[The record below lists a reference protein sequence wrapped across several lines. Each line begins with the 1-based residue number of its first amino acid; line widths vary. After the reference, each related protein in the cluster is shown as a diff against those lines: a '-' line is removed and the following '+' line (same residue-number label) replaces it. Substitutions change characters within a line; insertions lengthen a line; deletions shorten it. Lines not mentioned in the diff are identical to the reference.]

1 MVYEGRV
8 ASTDEV
14 LIPAFS
20 FWLPLV
26 VYPFVCLVVYYL
38 SGYYLRP
45 LQKPLWREFMRT
57 FVSSGVIAVFFFFI
71 IIIDDDVASYDRYL
85 VSLGVLFGLQFT
97 LSYIPRLT
105 ITLLSRRRGVLRVRY
120 TRWRKWIRWWQESRM
135 R

>member
-57 FVSSGVIAVFFFFI
+57 FVSSGVIALFFFFI
-71 IIIDDDVASYDRYL
+71 
-85 VSLGVLFGLQFT
+85 
-97 LSYIPRLT
+97 
-105 ITLLSRRRGVLRVRY
+105 RVPP
-120 TRWRKWIRWWQESRM
+120 
-135 R
+135 